1 MQTAAQQQ
9 QQAASPSSARSRRRP
24 GSAFVFTGDRTV
36 RLRSARLP
44 DIREGAVLRWLEHA
58 GLRGQALFLVVR
70 PGESGPGAM
79 AGRRIYEVS
88 PGGHIRPASR
98 TRGLT

>member
-9 QQAASPSSARSRRRP
+9 AASPAATRRRRS
-24 GSAFVFTGDRTV
+24 GSAYVFTGDRTV
-36 RLRSARLP
+36 RLGSAHLP
-44 DIREGAVLRWLEHA
+44 DIREGSVLRWLEHA
-58 GLRGQALFLVVR
+58 GLRGRALFLVIR

-88 PGGHIRPASR
+88 PGGRIRPASR
-98 TRGLT
+98 SRGLT